1 MGAWAEVTFRAKRHP
16 MTKNDLARRL
26 AVCSWSLQPSD
37 PVALLDA
44 LAATGVAR
52 VQLALDPLRAEP
64 AVWGKFPE
72 LARARGVEIASG
84 MFVTV
89 GEDYTSL
96 DSIRR
101 TGGVVPDATW
111 DENWRNIQ
119 AVAAL
124 AAKLGLRLV
133 TFHAGFLP
141 HEETDPD
148 FRKLLE
154 RIDRI
159 AGVFARDGIALGF
172 ETGQETAE
180 TLAAFLRV
188 LGRKDVGV
196 NFDPANMILYDKG
209 EPLAALRTLGPWI
222 RQCHLKDAR
231 RTRVPG
237 TWGEEVAV
245 GAGEVNWAAFLGTLE
260 TLGFHGDLCI
270 EREAGTQRVADIRAG
285 RVHLESLVR

>member
-1 MGAWAEVTFRAKRHP
+1 
-16 MTKNDLARRL
+16 MTKHDLARRL
-26 AVCSWSLQPSD
+26 AVCSWSLQPAD

-64 AVWGKFPE
+64 AVWGRFPE

-124 AAKLGLRLV
+124 AARLGLRLV

-141 HEETDPD
+141 HDETDPD

-209 EPLAALRTLGPWI
+209 EPLAALRTLAPWI

-245 GAGEVNWAAFLGTLE
+245 GAGEVDWAAFLGTLDA
-260 TLGFHGDLCI
+260 LGFHGDLCI

-285 RVHLESLVR
+285 RMHLESIVR

>member
-1 MGAWAEVTFRAKRHP
+1 
-16 MTKNDLARRL
+16 MTKNDLSRRL

-44 LAATGVAR
+44 LAATGVTR

-64 AVWGKFPE
+64 ATWGKFPE

-96 DSIRR
+96 DSIRH
-101 TGGVVPDATW
+101 TGGVVPDVTW

-124 AAKLGLRLV
+124 AARLGLKLV

-141 HEETDPD
+141 HDETDPD

-245 GAGEVNWAAFLGTLE
+245 GDGEVDWASFLGTLDA
-260 TLGFHGDLCI
+260 LGFGGDLCI

-285 RVHLESLVR
+285 RLHLESLVR